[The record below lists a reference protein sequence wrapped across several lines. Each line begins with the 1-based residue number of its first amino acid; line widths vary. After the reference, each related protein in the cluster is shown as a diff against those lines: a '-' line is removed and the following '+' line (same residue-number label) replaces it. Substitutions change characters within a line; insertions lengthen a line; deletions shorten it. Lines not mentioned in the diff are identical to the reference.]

1 MPIDNVQEPVS
12 APAPPLVL
20 DITTPD
26 IEININI
33 EEENNST
40 LTGINAILIITLIFL
55 TILYKINIWD

>member
-12 APAPPLVL
+12 AHAPPLVL
-20 DITTPD
+20 DITAPD